1 MLFVCHLDTL
11 VNLASFVLICFKVRT
26 HQFQRK
32 LFVELWQT
40 VIWGGVQ
47 ILSGHSV
54 EVRRWLYT
62 NQVDGGVA

>member
-1 MLFVCHLDTL
+1 MFFVCHLDTL

-26 HQFQRK
+26 HQFQGK
-32 LFVELWQT
+32 LFVGLWQT
-40 VIWGGVQ
+40 VIWGVH